1 MGIGAIDHLNVVAD
15 DVEATLDF
23 YRRLGVEVGREE
35 GVEGGAGRAVLLLND
50 HQKINVQPR
59 RPGSAA
65 QQAGL
70 HFGLVWDGTVQELAD
85 IAEKRGVKVL
95 WGVAWNNK
103 GRPLTGLGY
112 RPFPPMFGI
121 QNRSSCVLRW
131 GPHRRDRVRCEGQAP
146 RPGTSTY
153 SGESGAGSVSPL
165 RLHHELP
172 EGRIANPAY
181 LSDT

>member
-85 IAEKRGVKVL
+85 LLDRLGIMPDSGPVTTTCARGP
-95 WGVAWNNK
+95 A
-103 GRPLTGLGY
+103 TSFY
-112 RPFPPMFGI
+112 
-121 QNRSSCVLRW
+121 LRDP
-131 GPHRRDRVRCEGQAP
+131 G
-146 RPGTSTY
+146 GTS
-153 SGESGAGSVSPL
+153 V
-165 RLHHELP
+165 ELAVY
-172 EGRIANPAY
+172 E
-181 LSDT
+181 